1 PSHFIRSQTLR
12 PRRRAFV
19 ADDSEDEGDTINV
32 GPRNGDTEVDN
43 EDREITSISSAHNV
57 PRLDRSS
64 MEPGQTCSRIPDST
78 LTVTPDLNGTRER
91 AISKRGHLRQLFQP
105 PTGILFRG
113 SLSEA
118 RAAARSNKQWLLLS
132 LHDEGCFD
140 CHLLNRDVWKDPRI
154 YQIIKRNFIFIQIPV
169 DSPEGIRYRGEH
181 AYVNSASHIAILDP
195 VTGEQKVM
203 WMHLKDPKSV
213 HEVLTDFLRH
223 STLNSTDHAEQS
235 TANNLDSTISTP
247 SFALSRTRRLSD
259 ACISTCQTTYP
270 LKRPRFDQSASDS
283 SDLSS
288 RVAAVSIAEGRVNSD
303 PSSETNQPGHAV
315 HQTNCHLSVEDRL
328 LDLTEEQQIQ
338 LAIEASKVES
348 SGPSRSHDI
357 NPHSDLNATTDP
369 VDDLIVLTDDDDEDV
384 DDSDDDNTDP
394 DCFIF
399 DPDATYPPSRSSTA
413 IISSRRPLRPTG
425 TACVTSS
432 ASVQSPACQTNSR
445 HGGEIHSEIH
455 PLLVP
460 KSNEEAVELAVRLPN
475 GTREVLRLAPSLPLV
490 DLWCYFESRGFP
502 RSRYE
507 LVRLYPRCNLF
518 SLSESTT
525 LSEAGLARK
534 DTIFIQER

>member
-1 PSHFIRSQTLR
+1 MTL
-12 PRRRAFV
+12 
-19 ADDSEDEGDTINV
+19 G
-32 GPRNGDTEVDN
+32 
-43 EDREITSISSAHNV
+43 
-57 PRLDRSS
+57 
-64 MEPGQTCSRIPDST
+64 
-78 LTVTPDLNGTRER
+78 LNGTRER
-91 AISKRGHLRQLFQP
+91 ATSKRGHLRQLFQP
-105 PTGILFRG
+105 PTEILFRG

-118 RAAARSNKQWLLLS
+118 LATARNKKQWLLLS

-154 YQIIKRNFIFIQIPV
+154 FQTIKRNFTFIQIPV

-223 STLNSTDHAEQS
+223 STLNSTDHVEQP
-235 TANNLDSTISTP
+235 TAINLDSTISTP

-259 ACISTCQTTYP
+259 ACSSTYP
-270 LKRPRFDQSASDS
+270 LKRPRLDQSVSDS

-288 RVAAVSIAEGRVNSD
+288 RVAAVSSQIAEGRVNSD
-303 PSSETNQPGHAV
+303 PSSGTNQPEHV
-315 HQTNCHLSVEDRL
+315 IHQPNCRLSVDDRL

-357 NPHSDLNATTDP
+357 DPHNDLNATTDP

-399 DPDATYPPSRSSTA
+399 DPDATHPPSRSSTA

-432 ASVQSPACQTNSR
+432 ASVQPPVCQADPR
-445 HGGEIHSEIH
+445 HTEEVDLEFY
-455 PLLVP
+455 PLPVP
-460 KSNEEAVELAVRLPN
+460 KLNEEAVELVVRLPN
-475 GTREVLRLAPSLPLV
+475 GTREVLRLTPSLPLV
-490 DLWCYFESRGFP
+490 DLRCYFESRGFP

-507 LVRLYPRCNLF
+507 LVRLYPRC
-518 SLSESTT
+518 SLSSFSESTT